1 MHTKFSANNTTS
13 PKFGSSSVAL
23 TKDENVPQTMN
34 NEPAFA
40 SEETV
45 GAVVHVKE
53 FALNAGKNWSTG
65 QSLIASNESNLTPL
79 IVMLIPQTP

>member
-1 MHTKFSANNTTS
+1 MHTKFSANDTTS
-13 PKFGSSSVAL
+13 PKFGSSSVAP

-65 QSLIASNESNLTPL
+65 QSSIASNPTPL
-79 IVMLIPQTP
+79 IVMLVPQTP